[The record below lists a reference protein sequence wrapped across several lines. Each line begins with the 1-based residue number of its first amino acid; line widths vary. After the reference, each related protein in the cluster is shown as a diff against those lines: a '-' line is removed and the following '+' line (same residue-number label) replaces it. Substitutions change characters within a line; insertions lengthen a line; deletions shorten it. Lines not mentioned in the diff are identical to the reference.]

1 MVPPKRITITHYHRH
16 WDESDVGISPLEWAV
31 LGTVFAVIWLLYW
44 LIIHWVDHWVGDWLA
59 WYVELMSPLLA
70 MPFIWLFNRYGHN
83 PLHWWPMVWGHSVP
97 LDAHN
102 ADLVLMDTDVVTQFM
117 GGRSRVWCDTRDVNQ
132 VCLKF
137 RRRRDAVWFS
147 LFPYFFQNKKK
158 KLK

>member
-31 LGTVFAVIWLLYW
+31 LGTVFTVIWLIYW
-44 LIIHWVDHWVGDWLA
+44 LCIHWVDHWVGDWLA

-102 ADLVLMDTDVVTQFM
+102 ADLVLMDADAVIQFM
-117 GGRSRVWCDTRDVNQ
+117 GGRTRVWCDTRDVNQ

-137 RRRRDAVWFS
+137 RRRRDAVWFG
-147 LFPYFFQNKKK
+147 LFPHFVKNKKK
-158 KLK
+158 TLK

>member
-1 MVPPKRITITHYHRH
+1 MVPPKRITLTHYHRH

-70 MPFIWLFNRYGHN
+70 MPFIWLFNRYGHH
-83 PLHWWPMVWGHSVP
+83 PLHCWQMVWGHSVP
-97 LDAHN
+97 LYAHN
-102 ADLVLMDTDVVTQFM
+102 ADVVLMDTDVVTQFM

-137 RRRRDAVWFS
+137 RRRQDAVWFS

-158 KLK
+158 TLK